1 MNYFDFDGFRSDTA
15 GLLVERR
22 RTLGL
27 PQRDVD
33 KISIPGRNGDVLIDH
48 GSYQNVRVM
57 YDCAARDISAL
68 ELLKQALTAG
78 GGYRLLTDSF
88 SSWQRMALYSSAL
101 DIEELILHRAFRFT
115 ITFDCKPQRY
125 FDRAQQISGTNSVT
139 ITRPAGFTQGDP
151 RIEITGTGAVTL
163 TMPQGN
169 IPLGALTGSAVID
182 SEAMVAFRNN
192 TNGTRTAIDIPFWPR
207 LTAASTTI
215 TATGGSVTGLRI
227 FPGWWCL

>member
-88 SSWQRMALYSSAL
+88 SSWQRMALYASAL
-101 DIEELILHRAFRFT
+101 DIEELILQRAFRFT
-115 ITFDCKPQRY
+115 ITFDCKPQRWH
-125 FDRAQQISGTNSVT
+125 DRAQQISGTNSMV
-139 ITRPAGFTQGDP
+139 IARPAGFTQGDP
-151 RIEITGTGAVTL
+151 RIEITGHCKIR
-163 TMPQGN
+163 P
-169 IPLGALTGSAVID
+169 
-182 SEAMVAFRNN
+182 
-192 TNGTRTAIDIPFWPR
+192 
-207 LTAASTTI
+207 
-215 TATGGSVTGLRI
+215 
-227 FPGWWCL
+227 

>member
-1 MNYFDFDGFRSDTA
+1 MNYFVFDGFRSDTA

-22 RTLGL
+22 RSLGL

-33 KISIPGRNGDVLIDH
+33 KISIPGRSGDVLIDH
-48 GSYQNVRVM
+48 GSYQNARVM
-57 YDCAARDISAL
+57 YDCAARNNSAL

-88 SSWQRMALYSSAL
+88 SPWQRMALYASAL
-101 DIEELILHRAFRFT
+101 DIEELILQRAFRFT
-115 ITFDCKPQRY
+115 LTFDCKPQRWH
-125 FDRAQQISGTNSVT
+125 DRALAITGTNSAAVA
-139 ITRPAGFTQGDP
+139 RPAGFNQGAP
-151 RIEITGTGAVTL
+151 RIEITGAGSVTL
-163 TMPQGN
+163 QTPQGN

-192 TNGTRTAIDIPFWPR
+192 TNGTRTAIDIPFWPH
-207 LTAASTTI
+207 LTAPTTTI
-215 TATGGSVTGLRI
+215 TATGGVTGLKI

>member
-1 MNYFDFDGFRSDTA
+1 MNYFVFDGFRSDTA
-15 GLLVERR
+15 GLLVEQRN
-22 RTLGL
+22 TLGL

-33 KISIPGRNGDVLIDH
+33 KISIPGRSGDVLIDH
-48 GSYQNVRVM
+48 GSYQNVRVS
-57 YDCAARDISAL
+57 YDCAARDNAAL

-78 GGYRLLTDSF
+78 GGYRLLTESF
-88 SSWQRMALYSSAL
+88 SPWQRMALYSSAL
-101 DIEELILHRAFRFT
+101 DIEELILQRAFRFT

-125 FDRAQQISGTNSVT
+125 YNRAQSITYTNSAT

-169 IPLGALTGSAVID
+169 IPLGTLTGSAVID

-192 TNGTRTAIDIPFWPR
+192 TNGTRTAIDVPFWPR
-207 LTAASTTI
+207 LTAQSTNI
-215 TATGGSVTGLRI
+215 SATGSVASLKI
-227 FPGWWCL
+227 YPGWWCL

>member
-1 MNYFDFDGFRSDTA
+1 MNYFVFDGFRSETA

-22 RTLGL
+22 RSLGL

-33 KISIPGRNGDVLIDH
+33 KINIPGRNGDVLIDH

-57 YDCAARDISAL
+57 YDCAARDNAAL

-88 SSWQRMALYSSAL
+88 SPWQRMALYSSAL
-101 DIEELILHRAFRFT
+101 DIEELILQRAFRFT
-115 ITFDCKPQRY
+115 ITFDCKPQRWH
-125 FDRAQQISGTNSVT
+125 DRAQQITGTNSVV
-139 ITRPAGFTQGDP
+139 IARPAGYTQGDP
-151 RIEITGTGAVTL
+151 RIEITGTSNITL
-163 TMPQGN
+163 TLPQGN

-192 TNGTRTAIDIPFWPR
+192 AGGTRTAIDIPFWPR
-207 LTAASTTI
+207 LTAQNTTI
-215 TATGGSVTGLRI
+215 TATGSVTGLKI
-227 FPGWWCL
+227 SPGWWCL